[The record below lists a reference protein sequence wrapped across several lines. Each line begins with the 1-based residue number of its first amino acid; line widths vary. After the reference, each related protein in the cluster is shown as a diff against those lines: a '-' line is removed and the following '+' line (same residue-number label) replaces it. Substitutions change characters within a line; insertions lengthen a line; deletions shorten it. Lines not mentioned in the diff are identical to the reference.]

1 MAANYTAAHYQI
13 TGRKRVKSLI
23 LIFLLLLSP
32 LANAV
37 DAYQFSNPEQE
48 ATYNTLVSELRC
60 LVCQNQTIGDSNA
73 DLAADLRRQVHEML
87 QQGKSKD
94 EILQFMT
101 ERYGDFVLY
110 NPPFKAK
117 TGLLW
122 LGPVTFLIIG
132 VVTVLLFVRRKK
144 TIVPVNTEG
153 DVEKLAAVRRLL
165 TDKNS
170 EN

>member
-1 MAANYTAAHYQI
+1 M
-13 TGRKRVKSLI
+13 KSLI

-32 LANAV
+32 LASAV

-73 DLAADLRRQVHEML
+73 ELAADLRRQVHEML